1 MNLNYYEVLGVSKNA
16 TSDEIKKSYYKLAK
30 QFHPDLNKDN
40 NAEYFFKMINESY
53 TVLSDPVK
61 RKNYDNGFYEN
72 SDSYYDQ
79 FEQQNDF
86 QQEDYGYSN
95 YYNNFYDN
103 PDFNK
108 YLNIWYKFGSRIIS
122 SKIIS
127 ILLLLSSFITVPLIY
142 LRIGNFIILISV
154 FIGTFLTSSIIDEIL
169 YRKGTYDIP
178 GRYLITY
185 PKLLTKLIKI
195 FNSIWKICFWF
206 TRILFIYTHFCWNSC
221 FFIWKWFY

>member
-1 MNLNYYEVLGVSKNA
+1 
-16 TSDEIKKSYYKLAK
+16 
-30 QFHPDLNKDN
+30 
-40 NAEYFFKMINESY
+40 MINKAY

-154 FIGTFLTSSIIDEIL
+154 FIGTFLTSSIINEIL

-195 FNSIWKICFWF
+195 FNSI
-206 TRILFIYTHFCWNSC
+206 
-221 FFIWKWFY
+221 